1 MSPTSSAPNTS
12 FTVVC
17 QKAGLQVQVPPEK
30 SILQALLDAGLL
42 PDHHCTKGQ
51 CGTCETRVISCDGAL
66 LHRDEFL
73 SPGEQAA
80 GKSMMICVSRCTG
93 SRLVLDI

>member
-1 MSPTSSAPNTS
+1 MPSANPAENS

-17 QKAGLQVQVPPEK
+17 QKSGREVRVPPDK

-42 PDHHCTKGQ
+42 PDHLCTRGQ
-51 CGTCETRVISCDGAL
+51 CGTCETRVIACDGQLA
-66 LHRDEFL
+66 HRDEVL
-73 SPGEQAA
+73 GPSEHAA